1 MSTSPSILFWF
12 WLLPMPAVGVDANI
26 WWPIRSFL
34 YLFAPRLKME
44 KLFYQS

>member
-12 WLLPMPAVGVDANI
+12 WLLPRRQVGVDTNI
-26 WWPIRSFL
+26 QWPIRSFL
-34 YLFAPRLKME
+34 YLFAARLKME